1 MGEPRFFA
9 GAVGWDHPEW
19 QEAFYPDGL
28 PEDWRLAY
36 YAHFYPAALIPRPVW
51 STAASETLSAWA
63 RDTPPH
69 FRFLLAVGP
78 EKSLDEALSAGS
90 LLGGK
95 FQGCV
100 AARQPVPAASGRF
113 HCIWLS
119 QVPDLRT
126 LAREVG
132 DAREFPGAVYLM
144 EDAKD
149 LKRLRD
155 ASLLLQVLGLSVA

>member
-9 GAVGWDHPEW
+9 GAVGWDHQEW

-36 YAHFYPAALIPRPVW
+36 YAHFYPAALIPRPLW
-51 STAASETLSAWA
+51 STAAGETLSAWA

-78 EKSLDEALSAGS
+78 AESLNEAQSVGS
-90 LLGGK
+90 LLGEK

-100 AARQPVPAASGRF
+100 AGRQPVATASGRF

-119 QVPDLRT
+119 QVPDLRA
-126 LAREVG
+126 LARAVG
-132 DAREFPGAVYLM
+132 DEREFTGPVYLI

-155 ASLLLQVLGLSVA
+155 ASLLLEVLGLSVA

>member
-1 MGEPRFFA
+1 VGDSRFFA
-9 GAVGWDHPEW
+9 GAAGWDHPEW
-19 QEAFYPDGL
+19 QGAFYPDGL

-51 STAASETLSAWA
+51 STATSEMLTAWA

-69 FRFLLAVGP
+69 FRFLLALVP
-78 EKSLDEALSAGS
+78 EESRDKAFSAGS
-90 LLGGK
+90 RLGGK

-100 AARQPVPAASGRF
+100 AGGQPVPAATGLF

-119 QVPDLRT
+119 QVPDLRA
-126 LAREVG
+126 LAREVR
-132 DAREFPGAVYLM
+132 DAREFPGPVFLL
-144 EDAKD
+144 EDARD

-155 ASLLLQVLGLSVA
+155 ASLLLEALGLSAA